1 MKDIKSDSSNEKEKR
16 EKKLIEEKPKE
27 EGNLLIK
34 VYDGPEFGYLKRKNN
49 DSKIYSKNEK
59 EETSFK
65 NLSGKYCYIIAIDI
79 PLDTKDNSQ
88 LLKATIDSIDNNI
101 NNLKK
106 IGIESNDILLLLFF
120 EDIKSSNLFKTNDFD
135 KDHHIDDDYIY
146 IECNCENNNM
156 KEQYDT
162 IALAKNNISG
172 KIENLNIFY
181 NNMIPDL
188 IKRDKKD
195 EKDSFIYV
203 SFLQC
208 GIYFKDNSLLYL
220 ISTLKGKNKKGSY
233 VAVPCIESVPE
244 GLFSNIQQYE
254 NIHFNIYDLN
264 YYDMASSV
272 PIHSFFNVMKID
284 NFFIEDIKKFYKDKI
299 SINSSLYYH
308 NYSMGI
314 YLKNLN
320 YDINYISYVSGYF
333 SQKDIEYSYF
343 MNSYVEKYSG
353 YYANFFNL
361 LESFLNFTNCMPLK
375 KIILFFQLIGM
386 IMQLIFPSL
395 STMVIYSIFYE
406 CFNLSDGRT
415 AIFFTIVYFCFLM
428 LSGVTYKSVDSITKM
443 KLISFFFFIFFE
455 LYYVFILIS
464 SIFAMNNI
472 SKNKNHDKYKFN
484 KVAISLLI
492 IFNFAFGILPLIF
505 SLSKIIPNITN
516 MIMYL
521 FLGAPSSNSVFLMAS
536 LFNSGYKSGG
546 KKIEDQSGFFF
557 LIFFTF
563 NLFFEGLI
571 LFNTNRSSRVN
582 SVLDLAIL
590 FTIYNFF
597 KQLAIALRIL
607 FVKKNFTENN
617 DEQYKEIKNL
627 ITSLKSDKPPPIN
640 PGMGNFEPDKEKK
653 DNNSNRG
660 DIGNFELEN
669 QDNNLNN
676 FEENKNENSN
686 NNDDKKKYGETGN
699 FEPNDSNNDKLGNFE
714 DSFKDEEI

>member
-1 MKDIKSDSSNEKEKR
+1 MKDIKTDSSIENEKK

-27 EGNLLIK
+27 EGNLLVK

-120 EDIKSSNLFKTNDFD
+120 ENIKSSNLFKTNDFV
-135 KDHHIDDDYIY
+135 KDHTDDDYIY

-162 IALAKNNISG
+162 IALAKENISG
-172 KIENLNIFY
+172 IIENLNIFY
-181 NNMIPDL
+181 HNMIPDL
-188 IKRDKKD
+188 IKKD

-208 GIYFKDNSLLYL
+208 GILFKDNSLLFL
-220 ISTLKGKNKKGSY
+220 ISTLNGKNKKGSY
-233 VAVPCIESVPE
+233 VAVPCIETIPE
-244 GLFSNIQQYE
+244 GLFSNILQYE

-284 NFFIEDIKKFYKDKI
+284 NSFIEDIKTFYKDKI

-333 SQKDIEYSYF
+333 FLKDIEYSYF
-343 MNSYVEKYSG
+343 MDLCVEKYSG

-361 LESFLNFTNCMPLK
+361 LHSFLNFNNCMPLK
-375 KIILFFQLIGM
+375 KTILFFQLIGM

-472 SKNKNHDKYKFN
+472 NKNKNHDKYKFN

-536 LFNSGYKSGG
+536 LFNSGHKSGG

-582 SVLDLAIL
+582 AVLDLAIL

-597 KQLAIALRIL
+597 KQLAIVLRIL
-607 FVKKNFTENN
+607 LVEKNFTEMNREKHYN
-617 DEQYKEIKNL
+617 EIKNL
-627 ITSLKSDKPPPIN
+627 ITSLKSDKPPPIS
-640 PGMGNFEPDKEKK
+640 PGTGNFEPEEEKK
-653 DNNSNRG
+653 G

-669 QDNNLNN
+669 QGDNLNN
-676 FEENKNENSN
+676 FEENEDKKSN
-686 NNDDKKKYGETGN
+686 KNDDKKKYRETGN
-699 FEPNDSNNDKLGNFE
+699 FEPNESNNNDKSGNSFE
-714 DSFKDEEI
+714 EEEV

>member
-1 MKDIKSDSSNEKEKR
+1 
-16 EKKLIEEKPKE
+16 
-27 EGNLLIK
+27 
-34 VYDGPEFGYLKRKNN
+34 
-49 DSKIYSKNEK
+49 
-59 EETSFK
+59 
-65 NLSGKYCYIIAIDI
+65 
-79 PLDTKDNSQ
+79 
-88 LLKATIDSIDNNI
+88 
-101 NNLKK
+101 
-106 IGIESNDILLLLFF
+106 
-120 EDIKSSNLFKTNDFD
+120 
-135 KDHHIDDDYIY
+135 
-146 IECNCENNNM
+146 
-156 KEQYDT
+156 
-162 IALAKNNISG
+162 
-172 KIENLNIFY
+172 
-181 NNMIPDL
+181 
-188 IKRDKKD
+188 
-195 EKDSFIYV
+195 
-203 SFLQC
+203 
-208 GIYFKDNSLLYL
+208 
-220 ISTLKGKNKKGSY
+220 
-233 VAVPCIESVPE
+233 
-244 GLFSNIQQYE
+244 
-254 NIHFNIYDLN
+254 
-264 YYDMASSV
+264 
-272 PIHSFFNVMKID
+272 
-284 NFFIEDIKKFYKDKI
+284 
-299 SINSSLYYH
+299 
-308 NYSMGI
+308 
-314 YLKNLN
+314 
-320 YDINYISYVSGYF
+320 
-333 SQKDIEYSYF
+333 
-343 MNSYVEKYSG
+343 
-353 YYANFFNL
+353 
-361 LESFLNFTNCMPLK
+361 
-375 KIILFFQLIGM
+375 
-386 IMQLIFPSL
+386 
-395 STMVIYSIFYE
+395 
-406 CFNLSDGRT
+406 
-415 AIFFTIVYFCFLM
+415 M
-428 LSGVTYKSVDSITKM
+428 LSGVTYKRVDSITKM

-521 FLGAPSSNSVFLMAS
+521 FLGASSSNSVFLMAS

-640 PGMGNFEPDKEKK
+640 PGMGNFEPDKGKK

>member
-1 MKDIKSDSSNEKEKR
+1 MKDIKTDSSIENEKK

-27 EGNLLIK
+27 EGNLLVK
-34 VYDGPEFGYLKRKNN
+34 VYDGPEFGYLKRNNN
-49 DSKIYSKNEK
+49 DSKIYSKKEK
-59 EETSFK
+59 EETNFK

-79 PLDTKDNSQ
+79 PLDTKENSQ

-120 EDIKSSNLFKTNDFD
+120 ENIKSSNLFKTNDFV
-135 KDHHIDDDYIY
+135 KDHTDDDYIY

-156 KEQYDT
+156 KEQCDV

-172 KIENLNIFY
+172 IIENLNIFY
-181 NNMIPDL
+181 HNMIPDL
-188 IKRDKKD
+188 IKKD

-208 GIYFKDNSLLYL
+208 GINFKDNSLLIL
-220 ISTLKGKNKKGSY
+220 ISTLNGKNKKGSY
-233 VAVPCIESVPE
+233 VAVPCIETIPE
-244 GLFSNIQQYE
+244 GLFSNILQYE

-272 PIHSFFNVMKID
+272 PINSFFNVMKID
-284 NFFIEDIKKFYKDKI
+284 NSFIEDIKTFYKDKI

-333 SQKDIEYSYF
+333 FLKDIEYSYF
-343 MNSYVEKYSG
+343 MDLCVEKYSG

-361 LESFLNFTNCMPLK
+361 LHSFLNFNNCMPLK
-375 KIILFFQLIGM
+375 KTILFFQLIGM
-386 IMQLIFPSL
+386 IIQLIFPSL

-472 SKNKNHDKYKFN
+472 NKNKNHDRYKFN

-505 SLSKIIPNITN
+505 SLSKIIPNIKN

-536 LFNSGYKSGG
+536 LFNSGHKSGG

-582 SVLDLAIL
+582 AVLDLAIL

-597 KQLAIALRIL
+597 KQLAIVLRIL
-607 FVKKNFTENN
+607 LVEKNFTEMNREKHYN
-617 DEQYKEIKNL
+617 EIKNL
-627 ITSLKSDKPPPIN
+627 ITSLKSDKPPPIS
-640 PGMGNFEPDKEKK
+640 PGTGNFEPEEEKK
-653 DNNSNRG
+653 G

-669 QDNNLNN
+669 QGDNLNN
-676 FEENKNENSN
+676 FEENEDKKSN
-686 NNDDKKKYGETGN
+686 KNDDKKKYRETGN
-699 FEPNDSNNDKLGNFE
+699 FEPNESNNNDKSGNSFE
-714 DSFKDEEI
+714 EEEV